1 MWLSLIGAL
10 LCVFV
15 MFLISW
21 ATALLT
27 FGCVLTLYLIV
38 AYRKPDVNWGS
49 STQAQTYKTALNS
62 VQQLNNV
69 EDHIK
74 NYRPQ
79 ILVFSG
85 FPNTRPILVDFAYS
99 LTKNVS
105 LLLCGHII
113 KGATNHK
120 HQSYLQRR
128 ARDWFGIH
136 KLKAFYSQVDDESF
150 ESGCKALMQASG
162 IGKLKPNIVLMGY
175 KHDWRTCDKDDLQM
189 YFNVVHKVSGG
200 GFRTGDEIIVA
211 ISFRPLTCTIPWEFY
226 GSLRDLIIQPF
237 WEMICP
243 SHIWKLHDQLYPRT
257 VQRI

>member
-1 MWLSLIGAL
+1 MIAPLISNFFLAAYALINFSTFHASLAKPLGWRPTFKYFNMWLSLIGAL

-27 FGCVLTLYLIV
+27 FGAVLTLYLIV

-49 STQAQTYKTALNS
+49 STQAQTYKSALLS

-79 ILVFSG
+79 ILVFAG

-113 KGATNHK
+113 KGVSNHK

-128 ARDWFGIH
+128 ARDWFESH
-136 KLKAFYSQVDDESF
+136 KFKAFYAYVEDESF
-150 ESGCKALMQASG
+150 ENGCKALMQASG
-162 IGKLKPNIVLMGY
+162 IGKLRPNIVLMGY
-175 KHDWRTCDKDDLQM
+175 KNDWRTCEKDDLQM
-189 YFNVVHKVSGG
+189 YFNVVHKVRSRY
-200 GFRTGDEIIVA
+200 FK
-211 ISFRPLTCTIPWEFY
+211 
-226 GSLRDLIIQPF
+226 GSL
-237 WEMICP
+237 W
-243 SHIWKLHDQLYPRT
+243 
-257 VQRI
+257 